1 MKKELH
7 FISAGLIFIS
17 LSFYFNACTT
27 KSSPD
32 TSSIA
37 TDSVTIAKG
46 KDLFGQN
53 CSACHTFRQ
62 DGIGPR
68 LSGLTAEISAEQ
80 IKNFIKG
87 PKGIIDAGDERA
99 RKLVERFKTIMPSFD
114 YYTDEQVNSIIAFLH
129 TKKVQERRPE
139 KGDGTELKDPIPDS
153 IPLSGLVVGLELVAQ
168 IPASSDKPMFTRITK
183 LAPQPNTGNLF
194 VVDLRGKL
202 YELQKNQPVVY
213 MDMAKLRPHFINQP
227 GLATGFGSFAFHP
240 EFAKN
245 GLLYTTHTEAPG
257 SGKADFSYADSI
269 PVTVQWVLTEWKT
282 KQPASSPFSGEG
294 RELFRVNMVTGI
306 HGVQDINFNPF
317 ARPGDKEYGLLY
329 IGVGDGGSV
338 EEHYPLPTQKPE
350 RIWGTVVRIN
360 PSGRNSDNGKYGIPV
375 DNPFSKTEKGKGLRE
390 VYATGFRNP
399 HKISW
404 SKAGQMFVG
413 NIGQRNIES
422 LYLVEPGHF
431 HGWPIREGTFLIR
444 GNIDVVYA
452 LPADDS
458 IYHVSY
464 PVAQFDHDEGIAMSG
479 GFEYSGTSIPQ
490 LTGKFVFGD
499 INAGRLFYVEMADIK
514 LGSQAPIKE
523 WGISM
528 GGART
533 TLVELAKYNR
543 ADMRFGRDAKGELYL
558 VMKPDGK
565 VYRLVPGP

>member
-1 MKKELH
+1 MKKGLL
-7 FISAGLIFIS
+7 FILIGIS
-17 LSFYFNACTT
+17 LYFYACNT

-37 TDSVTIAKG
+37 TDSLTIAKG
-46 KDLFGQN
+46 QNTFMQN
-53 CSACHTFRQ
+53 CSACHNFRQ

-68 LSGLTAEISAEQ
+68 LSGLTAEVSAER
-80 IKNFIKG
+80 IKSFIKG
-87 PKGIIDAGDERA
+87 PKAIIDSGDERA
-99 RKLVERFKTIMPSFD
+99 KKLLERFKTIMPSFD
-114 YYTDEQVNSIIAFLH
+114 YYTDEQVNSIVAFLH
-129 TKKVQERRPE
+129 TQKALEQRAE
-139 KGDGTELKDPIPDS
+139 KGGGKELKDPIPGS
-153 IPLSGLVVGLELVAQ
+153 ITLSDLVVGLELVAQ

-183 LAPQPNTGNLF
+183 LDYQPNTEKLF

-202 YELQKNQPVVY
+202 YELQKNQPAVY
-213 MDMAKLRPHFINQP
+213 LDIAKLKPHFINQP

-257 SGKADFSYADSI
+257 SGKADFSYPDSI
-269 PVTVQWVLTEWKT
+269 PVILQWVLTEWKT
-282 KQPASSPFSGEG
+282 KQPASSPFSGDG

-306 HGVQDINFNPF
+306 HGVQDITFNSM
-317 ARPGDKEYGLLY
+317 ARPGDKDYGLLY
-329 IGVGDGGSV
+329 VGVGDGGSV
-338 EEHYPLPTQKPE
+338 EEHHPLPTQTPE
-350 RIWGTVVRIN
+350 RVWGTIVRIN
-360 PSGRNSDNGKYGIPV
+360 PLGRNSDNGKYGIPN
-375 DNPFSKTEKGKGLRE
+375 DNPFSKSEKGKALRE

-404 SKAGQMFVG
+404 SKAGQMFVA

-431 HGWPIREGTFLIR
+431 YGWPIREGTFLILDDI
-444 GNIDVVYA
+444 NKVYP
-452 LPADDS
+452 LPANDS
-458 IYHVSY
+458 VYHVTY

-479 GFEYSGTSIPQ
+479 GFEYSGAAVPQ
-490 LTGKFVFGD
+490 LTGKFLFGD

-528 GGART
+528 GGTRT
-533 TLVELAKYNR
+533 TLVELCKYNR

-565 VYRLVPGP
+565 VYRLVPSL

>member
-1 MKKELH
+1 MKNRPL
-7 FISAGLIFIS
+7 FIFTAFILVALS
-17 LSFYFNACTT
+17 LYFNGCTT
-27 KSSPD
+27 KTGVD

-46 KDLFGQN
+46 DDLFGRN
-53 CSACHTFRQ
+53 CSACHNFRQ

-68 LSGLTAEISAEQ
+68 LSGLTAEVSADR
-80 IKNFIKG
+80 IRSFIKG
-87 PKGIIDAGDERA
+87 PKAIIDSGDERA
-99 RKLVERFKTIMPSFD
+99 KNLVGRFKTIMPSFD
-114 YYTDEQVNSIIAFLH
+114 YYTDDQVNSIIAFLH
-129 TKKVQERRPE
+129 TKKAPKETAE
-139 KGDGTELKDPIPDS
+139 KGDGKELKDPIPGS
-153 IPLSGLVVGLELVAQ
+153 IPMSDLVVGLELVAQ

-183 LAPQPNTGNLF
+183 VAPQPTTGNLF

-202 YELQKNQPVVY
+202 YELKNNQPVVY
-213 MDMAKLRPHFINQP
+213 LDMAKQKPHFINEP

-269 PVTVQWVLTEWKT
+269 KVTVQWVLTEWKT
-282 KQPASSPFSGEG
+282 KQPAASPFSGES
-294 RELFRVNMVTGI
+294 REFFRVNMVTGI
-306 HGVQDINFNPF
+306 HGVQDITFNPF
-317 ARPGDKEYGLLY
+317 AHPGDKDYGMLY
-329 IGVGDGGSV
+329 VGIGDGGSV
-338 EEHYPLPTQKPE
+338 EEHHFLPTPTAE
-350 RIWGTVVRIN
+350 RVWGTVVRID
-360 PSGRNSDNGKYGIPV
+360 PSGRNSDNGKYGIPK
-375 DNPFSKTEKGKGLRE
+375 DNPFSKSEKGKALRE

-431 HGWPIREGTFLIR
+431 HGWPIREGTFLIVD
-444 GNIDVVYA
+444 NIDKVYP

-458 IYHVSY
+458 VFHVSY

-479 GFEYSGTSIPQ
+479 GFEYSGAAVPQ

-499 INAGRLFYVEMADIK
+499 INAGRLFYIEMADVK
-514 LGSQAPIKE
+514 LGTQAPIKE
-523 WGISM
+523 WG
-528 GGART
+528 
-533 TLVELAKYNR
+533 
-543 ADMRFGRDAKGELYL
+543 
-558 VMKPDGK
+558 
-565 VYRLVPGP
+565 